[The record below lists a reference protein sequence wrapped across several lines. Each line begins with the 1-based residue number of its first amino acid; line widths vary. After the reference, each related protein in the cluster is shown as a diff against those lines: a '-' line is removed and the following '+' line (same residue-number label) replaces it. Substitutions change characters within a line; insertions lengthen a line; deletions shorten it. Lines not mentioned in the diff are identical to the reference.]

1 VTGVLGVVAA
11 FTFYAGVSDAA
22 ANPARFGQTWQLS
35 AFLGFNGL
43 DFGPASRVLQAV
55 ATDRDVI
62 GVDDARIG
70 GAQSGRFSVES
81 FTYAPVAGKRPAVV
95 LANGRMPMTRNEIAL
110 APDTALQL
118 HAVIGSTIRLA
129 GGSAPKAVKV
139 TGIAFVPSGPH
150 NGYADGAWLT
160 PAGYDRIFAG
170 ARYSFKFHTATVTL
184 RPGANVR
191 AAARRLNAAAA
202 ANGGG
207 AITFAPPP
215 AQPEVQQIKELEVLP
230 LALAA
235 FLAVLAFAAVGHT
248 LSIAVT
254 RRRHELAVLRAVG
267 MTGLQTRM
275 VVATQASVVAVVGL
289 VLGVPAGLALGRG
302 IWRVVAGFTPV
313 AYHPPLAGWALLL
326 IGPIALLAANALAA
340 LPGHRAARLRA
351 GQVLRAE

>member
-1 VTGVLGVVAA
+1 
-11 FTFYAGVSDAA
+11 
-22 ANPARFGQTWQLS
+22 
-35 AFLGFNGL
+35 
-43 DFGPASRVLQAV
+43 
-55 ATDRDVI
+55 
-62 GVDDARIG
+62 
-70 GAQSGRFSVES
+70 
-81 FTYAPVAGKRPAVV
+81 
-95 LANGRMPMTRNEIAL
+95 MTRNEIAL

-202 ANGGG
+202 AIDGGG
-207 AITFAPPP
+207 AFTFAPPP

-248 LSIAVT
+248 LSIAVN
-254 RRRHELAVLRAVG
+254 RRRHELAVLRALG
-267 MTGLQTRM
+267 MTRLQTQM
-275 VVATQASVVAVVGL
+275 AIATQASLLALVGL
-289 VLGVPAGLALGRG
+289 ALGVPLGLALGRG
-302 IWRVVAGFTPV
+302 IWRVVAGFTPL
-313 AYHPPLAGWALLL
+313 AYHPPVAGWALLL
-326 IGPIALLAANALAA
+326 IGPIALVGANALAA
-340 LPGHRAARLRA
+340 WPGRHAARLRT
-351 GQVLRAE
+351 GQVLRTE